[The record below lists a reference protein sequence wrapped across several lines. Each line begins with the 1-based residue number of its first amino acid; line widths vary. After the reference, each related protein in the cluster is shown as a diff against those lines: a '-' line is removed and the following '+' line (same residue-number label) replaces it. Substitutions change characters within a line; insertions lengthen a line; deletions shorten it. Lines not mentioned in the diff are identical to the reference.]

1 MNYVEAASKI
11 LKDAGVPLHF
21 REITKRVIDQNLV
34 EVQGQTP
41 WNSLNGSL
49 RRYIRSQGK
58 EALVVSL
65 GEGKFGLREWGLP
78 GEEILTDEDEGEVPG
93 NITISPRIGQEP
105 TFGWRSLLAKGVRS
119 ARQMATLL
127 VPVAPEYKPLH
138 MTLSSLFGSGLFSI
152 LYGLGL
158 SSGNKPASRGLSNQ
172 MLLWGIGESA
182 AAAVGL
188 QQLTEAEHDVVAGKL
203 SMRKV
208 QTQITAFERLLG
220 YGTAVGATAFVL
232 GLALR
237 LGAPANTRTKGAAS
251 GLMTHGLLLG
261 LLAWRTSKRVRKNPT
276 LT

>member
-1 MNYVEAASKI
+1 MNYVEAATII
-11 LKDAGVPLHF
+11 LKEAGTPLHF

-34 EVQGQTP
+34 GVQGQTP
-41 WNSLNGSL
+41 WNSLNGGL

-58 EALVVSL
+58 ESSIVSL
-65 GEGKFGLREWGLP
+65 GEGKFGLRAWGLP
-78 GEEILTDEDEGEVPG
+78 GEEILTDEDEGAVPG
-93 NITISPRIGQEP
+93 SITISPRIRQEP
-105 TFGWRSLLAKGVRS
+105 LIGWRNLIAKGVRN

-138 MTLSSLFGSGLFSI
+138 LTLSTFFGSGLFSI
-152 LYGLGL
+152 LYGLL
-158 SSGNKPASRGLSNQ
+158 SSGSKPASRGLSNQ

-220 YGTAVGATAFVL
+220 YGTALGATAFVL
-232 GLALR
+232 GMVLR
-237 LGAPANTRTKGAAS
+237 LGAPANTRTRGAGS

-261 LLAWRTSKRVRKNPT
+261 LLAWRTSRRVRKNPT

>member
-11 LKDAGVPLHF
+11 LQDAGEPLHF

-41 WNSLNGSL
+41 WNSLNGAL
-49 RRYIRSQGK
+49 RRHIRSQGK
-58 EALVVSL
+58 EALIVSL
-65 GEGKFGLREWGLP
+65 GDGKFGLREWGLL
-78 GEEILTDEDEGEVPG
+78 GEELLTEDDEAEVPG
-93 NITISPRIGQEP
+93 SITISPRIGQDP
-105 TFGWRSLLAKGVRS
+105 MPGWRSLLTKGMRS
-119 ARQMATLL
+119 VRQMATLL

-138 MTLSSLFGSGLFSI
+138 FTLSSLFGSGLFSI
-152 LYGLGL
+152 LYGLL
-158 SSGNKPASRGLSNQ
+158 SSSSKPASRGLSNQ

-188 QQLTEAEHDVVAGKL
+188 QQLTETEHDVVAGKL

-220 YGTAVGATAFVL
+220 YGTALGATAFVL
-232 GLALR
+232 GMALR
-237 LGAPANTRTKGAAS
+237 LGAPSNTRTRGAGS

-261 LLAWRTSKRVRKNPT
+261 LLAYRTSRRVRKNPT